1 LIDAETELAE
11 RLTAVEQF
19 EFRLRANLAPQMAR
33 LEALQQE
40 INRLRRELRQTADN
54 WGDIDRG
61 RNGWSAPDI
70 EEVFRDKGTTA
81 AGQFRYRPAPPP
93 PPESPISP
101 ETAADLKQLYRQ
113 LARRFHPDMAADEPD
128 RARRTELMTAVNAA
142 YAAGDIER
150 LRQLALEPEAAPT
163 LDAAQTEAELLA
175 ALQEALARC
184 LTRLEEI
191 QAELRRLNRRK
202 SARLLRQVEKAEA
215 DGRDWLTEMMGQLKE
230 EIARKMVEQDIL
242 KSELEMARAFAA
254 EEEMLDGDFADAV
267 WQMSLDQAV
276 GDEDPLE
283 FESWLRR
290 RQNRSLWYD
299 DNADDVESWS

>member
-1 LIDAETELAE
+1 
-11 RLTAVEQF
+11 V
-19 EFRLRANLAPQMAR
+19 
-33 LEALQQE
+33 
-40 INRLRRELRQTADN
+40 
-54 WGDIDRG
+54 
-61 RNGWSAPDI
+61 PDM
-70 EEVFRDKGTTA
+70 ENVFHAQGATA

-93 PPESPISP
+93 PPETHIDP
-101 ETAADLKQLYRQ
+101 EMAAALKQLYRQ
-113 LARRFHPDMAADEPD
+113 LARRFHPDMAADEQD

-163 LDAAQTEAELLA
+163 LDAAQTEAEFLA
-175 ALQEALARC
+175 ALQEELARC
-184 LTRLEEI
+184 RTRLEEI

-202 SARLLRQVEKAEA
+202 SARLLRQALKAEA
-215 DGRDWLTEMMGQLKE
+215 GGRDWLTEMMAQMKE

-276 GDEDPLE
+276 DDEDPLE
-283 FESWLRR
+283 FENWLRR
-290 RQNRSLWYD
+290 RQDKSSWYD
-299 DNADDVESWS
+299 ENEDDIESWS